1 MVASSPLLGPSLAR
15 SREARFACPNRRACS
30 QLITTT
36 TVHTESIKV
45 LYHVKAITIIIIIII
60 IIITI
65 IIMTMMK
72 NNNKNKSNTKWY
84 FVDHVTV
91 ESR

>member
-1 MVASSPLLGPSLAR
+1 MCKRTAEEVSLEC
-15 SREARFACPNRRACS
+15 SHPRRIS
-30 QLITTT
+30 FTDSKVTTT

-45 LYHVKAITIIIIIII
+45 LYHVKVITIIIIII

-84 FVDHVTV
+84 FVDHFTV

>member
-1 MVASSPLLGPSLAR
+1 MCKRTAEEVSLEC
-15 SREARFACPNRRACS
+15 SHPRRIS
-30 QLITTT
+30 FTDSKVTTT

-45 LYHVKAITIIIIIII
+45 LYHVKVITIII
-60 IIITI
+60 I

>member
-1 MVASSPLLGPSLAR
+1 MCKRTAEEVSLEC
-15 SREARFACPNRRACS
+15 SHPRRIS
-30 QLITTT
+30 FTDSKVTTT

-45 LYHVKAITIIIIIII
+45 LYHVKVITIIII

-72 NNNKNKSNTKWY
+72 NDNKSKSNTKWY

>member
-1 MVASSPLLGPSLAR
+1 MCKRTAEEVSLEWSHPCR
-15 SREARFACPNRRACS
+15 ISFTDSKVR
-30 QLITTT
+30 TT

-45 LYHVKAITIIIIIII
+45 LYHVKVITIIIIII

>member
-1 MVASSPLLGPSLAR
+1 MCKRTAEEVSLEC
-15 SREARFACPNRRACS
+15 SHPRRIS
-30 QLITTT
+30 FTDSKVTTT

-45 LYHVKAITIIIIIII
+45 LYHVKVITIIII

>member
-1 MVASSPLLGPSLAR
+1 MCKRTAEEVSLEC
-15 SREARFACPNRRACS
+15 SHPRRIS
-30 QLITTT
+30 FTDSKVTTT

-45 LYHVKAITIIIIIII
+45 LYHVKVITIIII
-60 IIITI
+60 I

>member
-1 MVASSPLLGPSLAR
+1 MCKRTAEEVSL
-15 SREARFACPNRRACS
+15 ECS
-30 QLITTT
+30 HPHRISFTDSKVTTT

-45 LYHVKAITIIIIIII
+45 LYHVKVITIII

-72 NNNKNKSNTKWY
+72 NDNKNKSNTK
-84 FVDHVTV
+84 
-91 ESR
+91 

>member
-1 MVASSPLLGPSLAR
+1 MCKRTAEEVSLEC
-15 SREARFACPNRRACS
+15 SHPRRIS
-30 QLITTT
+30 FTDSKVTTT

-45 LYHVKAITIIIIIII
+45 LYHVKV
-60 IIITI
+60 ITI

-72 NNNKNKSNTKWY
+72 NDNKSKSNTKWY

>member
-30 QLITTT
+30 QAITTT

-45 LYHVKAITIIIIIII
+45 LYHVKVITIIIIII

>member
-30 QLITTT
+30 QAITTT

-45 LYHVKAITIIIIIII
+45 LYHVKVITIIIII

-84 FVDHVTV
+84 FVVHVTV

>member
-1 MVASSPLLGPSLAR
+1 MCKRTAEEVSLEC
-15 SREARFACPNRRACS
+15 SHPRRIS
-30 QLITTT
+30 FTDSKVTTT

-45 LYHVKAITIIIIIII
+45 LYHVKVITIIIIIIII

>member
-1 MVASSPLLGPSLAR
+1 MCKRTAEEVSLEC
-15 SREARFACPNRRACS
+15 SHPRRIS
-30 QLITTT
+30 FTDSKVTTT

-45 LYHVKAITIIIIIII
+45 LYHVKVITIIIII

>member
-1 MVASSPLLGPSLAR
+1 MCKRTAEEVSL
-15 SREARFACPNRRACS
+15 ECS
-30 QLITTT
+30 HPHRISFTDSKVTTT

-45 LYHVKAITIIIIIII
+45 LYHVKVITIIIIIII

>member
-1 MVASSPLLGPSLAR
+1 MCKRTAEEVSL
-15 SREARFACPNRRACS
+15 ECS
-30 QLITTT
+30 HPCRISFTDSKVRTT
-36 TVHTESIKV
+36 TVRTESIKV
-45 LYHVKAITIIIIIII
+45 LYHVKVITIII

-72 NNNKNKSNTKWY
+72 NDNKSKSNTKWY

>member
-1 MVASSPLLGPSLAR
+1 MCKRTAEEVSLEC
-15 SREARFACPNRRACS
+15 SHPRRIS
-30 QLITTT
+30 FTDSKVTTT

-45 LYHVKAITIIIIIII
+45 LYHVKVITIIIII
-60 IIITI
+60 I